1 MVVIGVLRINME
13 SFYVFKCAPL
23 LCSCNTCKVLWMVPN
38 ECVCSIRCFAKLES
52 LLPVLN
58 AVLCSWNRMAK
69 LRAVCPTYAF
79 LQSGHVN
86 LYTPDR
92 ECMSVVCRLC
102 IKSFCIV
109 LLVRNAIFTSVLL
122 NRLVMYV
129 VSLPT

>member
-1 MVVIGVLRINME
+1 MG
-13 SFYVFKCAPL
+13 
-23 LCSCNTCKVLWMVPN
+23 PN
-38 ECVCSIRCFAKLES
+38 ECECSMRCFAKWEG

-58 AVLCSWNRMAK
+58 AILCSWKRMVK
-69 LRAVCPTYAF
+69 LRPVCPTYAF
-79 LQSGHVN
+79 LQSGHVS

-92 ECMSVVCRLC
+92 ECMSVVCLLC
-102 IKSFCIV
+102 IKSFCTV